1 MLKSLSKFQCYLI
14 FTLSLLCLWQF
25 QIIASAKA
33 IDDAML
39 ILTFDK
45 AAMKINGGKPVQVTD
60 MSGNENHGLIN
71 GKGGKSVGGDP
82 PEIVLGKYGNAL
94 QFSGKNWVEV
104 VDSKTLRITDALT
117 MTAWVKPKSIAGE
130 QTICTKDRGYY
141 LQLRNGHIGNYTYNL
156 TAPGYHES
164 PKAIPLNQWSH
175 LAMSWDGAELVQYLN
190 GKKVNSVKTQGKIAT
205 TDDSIGIG
213 AEVRI
218 PARGAPEWRF
228 YTGAIDDVLVF
239 NAGKTAAEINEI
251 MAGEYLAVSAQGKLA
266 LTWSQLKLKQQQGL
280 HR

>member
-213 AEVRI
+213 AEVRL
-218 PARGAPEWRF
+218 PGRGAPE
-228 YTGAIDDVLVF
+228 
-239 NAGKTAAEINEI
+239 
-251 MAGEYLAVSAQGKLA
+251 
-266 LTWSQLKLKQQQGL
+266 
-280 HR
+280 